1 MKGRIDTDLGMIA
14 IDVETIA
21 EYAGNEAVE
30 CFGVVGMAGY
40 SVKDGLVKLLK
51 KESITRGIN
60 VTLNKNRIFI
70 DFHVIV
76 AYGVSIIAVA
86 DNLMSNVK
94 YKVEEYTGL
103 PVERVNI
110 FVEGV
115 RVIDE

>member
-1 MKGRIDTDLGMIA
+1 MKGRMNTDLGSIA
-14 IDVETIA
+14 IDTETIA
-21 EYAGNEAVE
+21 QYAGTEAME

-40 SVKDGLVKLLK
+40 SVKEGIVKLLK
-51 KESITRGIN
+51 KASLTRGII
-60 VTLNKNRIFI
+60 VSLNKNRISI

-76 AYGVSIIAVA
+76 AYGVSITAIA

-103 PVERVNI
+103 NVEKINI

-115 RVIDE
+115 KVIDQ